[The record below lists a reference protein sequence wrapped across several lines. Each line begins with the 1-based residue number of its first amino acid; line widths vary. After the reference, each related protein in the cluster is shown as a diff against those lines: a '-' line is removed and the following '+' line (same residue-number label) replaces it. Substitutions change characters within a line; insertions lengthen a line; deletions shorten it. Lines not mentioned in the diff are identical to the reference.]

1 MIPNDFK
8 RSLYDSCVYIKFIDR
23 SPIYLLLYVD
33 DMLITAKSK
42 IGIANLK
49 AQLSSEF
56 EMMELGAA
64 KKILGMEITR
74 DRKSGLLFLSQH
86 GYIQKV
92 FCCFNMH
99 DSKPVSTSIAPH
111 FKLSYSQSPSTDSDF
126 EYMSKV
132 PYSSVVGSLMYVMV
146 CSRPDLSYAMSL
158 ISRYMANPGKEHWN
172 AVK

>member
-1 MIPNDFK
+1 MIANSFK
-8 RSLYDSCVYIKFIDR
+8 RSLYDSCVYIKFVDG

-33 DMLITAKSK
+33 DMLIAAKSK
-42 IGIANLK
+42 IDIMNLK

-56 EMMELGAA
+56 EMKDLSAA

-92 FCCFNMH
+92 LHRFNMH
-99 DSKPVSTSIAPH
+99 DSKPVSTPIALH
-111 FKLSYSQSPSTDSDF
+111 FKLSSSHSLSTDSEF

-132 PYSSVVGSLMYVMV
+132 PYSSVVGSLMYDMV
-146 CSRPDLSYAMSL
+146 CSCPDLYYAMSL
-158 ISRYMANPGKEHWN
+158 ISRYIANLDKEH
-172 AVK
+172 